1 MEFKKRDLLV
11 EDKSEEGI
19 VKKVLSK
26 LKGVRDRAQS
36 EIKETR
42 ALVRILTHAVKS
54 YVKDREFDLNDED
67 RKFIKGQSTDVIKN
81 ILLTVVAVIPLP
93 IPLTPFL
100 IIFGKKIGLDL
111 VPKEHVI
118 PDKAKS
124 NKEKL
129 EENTQKI
136 LEDEKLNLIEKLCLQ
151 ANKRKLKSDVFCKL
165 LEGYNKSNDF
175 VKEKILT
182 SLQKIFNFFILDG
195 KGINRGVFPKLVRIS
210 LDSNDFT
217 HYLYIISEYLT
228 DPKYTDD
235 EIRTK
240 LMRYKGREFA
250 PLHLDDMATHIASKE
265 YSQYEEKLTK
275 NEFGLSR
282 TFLSLDYRCEE
293 SIDKKIIE
301 LLKIIKK
308 LPEDQKYQQFESF
321 IEKFIG
327 CLKQQLDNP
336 KYTIKADAIN
346 NLEEPIKYE
355 GEIMLKKGD
364 YLEIKKMDF
373 EVDSYLSEFFSIF
386 KESKI
391 KYLRKTHLIIY
402 NYFVDRIFQWIN
414 ENGQSYLNTVKNNLA
429 GIIFDNSTFVPI
441 DQIDFYW
448 SNKGQR
454 GCNEKRLSIRF
465 RIKPELQSV
474 VSYIYE
480 PGKGENSLTQK
491 IIRELPSDIREKKI
505 CKDQLPPDFVIGENK
520 KKQKMNIIIS
530 EKQYQYLKKTF
541 KILKESSLGLQVL
554 NDKGE
559 PENYNWLESA
569 EGVLYD
575 YPEYYNAYKDNF
587 LWPIPAVKLQD
598 VEKLQKTFSNSKK
611 GICYNGHPKCYKK
624 TLVYGKTKNK
634 YDTQFKEYN
643 FVWDKNTN
651 TGKFVDS
658 GVIMLPGF
666 DVIGYRDKGN
676 KVSNS
681 IKIITSKLKEKG
693 VTDPKVVAAIIAICS
708 KESGFELQG
717 ENTHTGTLSQL
728 RDWFPPLRVMT
739 DQQIEK
745 LRMNQKDFYNK
756 VYGPSSDTGKNLGNI
771 FKNDGYDFRGRG
783 WNGITGRSLYRI
795 VGFEKYP
802 EDLNNPKHATT
813 ALINYYDK
821 VSNILYKTYPDE
833 TPMSTIVMDFI
844 RATGGFSP
852 TAMTPFIIGNFDRAY
867 TFLKNNLVKDGK
879 IELPG
884 YSPVNVTI

>member
-1 MEFKKRDLLV
+1 MEFKKSDLLV
-11 EDKSEEGI
+11 EDKSEDGV

-26 LKGVRDRAQS
+26 LKDVKVRAQS

-54 YVKDREFDLNDED
+54 YAKDREFDLNDED
-67 RKFIKGQSTDVIKN
+67 RAFIKGQSVDVVRT
-81 ILLTVVAVIPLP
+81 LVLTIVAIIPLP

-100 IIFGKKIGLDL
+100 IIFGQKIGLDL
-111 VPKEHVI
+111 VPKEHEI
-118 PDKAKS
+118 PDKGKS

-136 LEDEKLNLIEKLCLQ
+136 LEDEKLNLVEKLCLQ
-151 ANKRKLKSDVFCKL
+151 AKKRKLKSNVFCMS
-165 LEGYNKSNDF
+165 LESYNKSNEF

-182 SLQKIFNFFILDG
+182 SLQKIFNFFIEDG
-195 KGINRGVFPKLVRIS
+195 VGINRGVFPKLVRIS

-217 HYLYIISEYLT
+217 HYLYIISEFLT
-228 DPKYTDD
+228 NPEYTDD
-235 EIRTK
+235 EIK
-240 LMRYKGREFA
+240 IILKKYKGSENT
-250 PLHLDDMATHIASKE
+250 PSNLDDIATHIASKE
-265 YSQYEEKLTK
+265 YTAYEEKLTK
-275 NEFGLSR
+275 DEFGISR
-282 TFLSLDYRCEE
+282 TFLSLDYRCDED
-293 SIDKKIIE
+293 IDKKLIE
-301 LLKIIKK
+301 LLKDIKK
-308 LPEDQKYQQFESF
+308 LPEEQKYQQFESF

-346 NLEEPIKYE
+346 NLEEPIKYD
-355 GEIMLKKGD
+355 GEVMLKKGD

-391 KYLRKTHLIIY
+391 KYLKRTHILIY
-402 NYFVDRIFQWIN
+402 NYFVDRVFQWIN
-414 ENGQSYLNTVKNNLA
+414 ENGQNYLNTVKNNLA
-429 GIIFDNSTFVPI
+429 GIIFDNNTFVPI
-441 DQIDFYW
+441 NQIDFYW

-465 RIKPELQSV
+465 RIKPGLQSV
-474 VSYIYE
+474 VAYIYE

-491 IIRELPSDIREKKI
+491 IIRELPSGLREKKI
-505 CKDQLPPDFVIGENK
+505 CKDHLPPDFVIGENK
-520 KKQKMNIIIS
+520 KKQKMNIIIT
-530 EKQYQYLKKTF
+530 EKQYQYLKRTF
-541 KILKESSLGLQVL
+541 KVLKESSLGLQVL

-559 PENYNWLESA
+559 TENYNWLESA

-575 YPEYYNAYKDNF
+575 YPEYYNAYKDDF
-587 LWPIPAVKLQD
+587 SWPIPAVKLQD

-611 GICYNGHPKCYKK
+611 GICYNEHPKCYKK
-624 TLVYGKTKNK
+624 ALVYGKTKNK
-634 YDTQFKEYN
+634 YDTEFKQYD
-643 FVWDKNTN
+643 FVWDKNTD

-658 GVIMLPGF
+658 GVMMLHGV
-666 DVIGYRDKGN
+666 DIIGYRDKGS

-681 IKIITSKLKEKG
+681 IKLITSKLKEKG

-708 KESGFELQG
+708 KESGFVLQG

-728 RDWFPPLRVMT
+728 RDWFPPLRDMT

-745 LRMNQKDFYNK
+745 LRMNQRNFYNK
-756 VYGPSSDTGKNLGNI
+756 VYGPSSSVGKNLGNI

-795 VGFEKYP
+795 VGFERDP
-802 EDLNNPKHATT
+802 DDLNNPKHATT

-821 VSNILYKTYPDE
+821 ISNTLFKTYPDE

-852 TAMTPFIIGNFDRAY
+852 TAMTPFIIGNYDRAY

-884 YSPVNVTI
+884 YPPVNVTL